1 MDRNSRRSLA
11 FAAAGVLRA
20 ADSAKATTV
29 RGKEAEA
36 YAQRKSDLETAI
48 ENLDRAIGVL
58 GKLESDNLRD
68 RASAAEETKL
78 LAVAAGVRHALGLY
92 TRLPAAKADVGDAV
106 KSFFGNPN
114 AFAAGLPP
122 AVHRCK

>member
-1 MDRNSRRSLA
+1 MNGRLGSGKVELA
-11 FAAAGVLRA
+11 RVEQAVKDGA

-78 LAVAAGVRHALGLY
+78 LQSYRYWLRGPVTTY
-92 TRLPAAKADVGDAV
+92 
-106 KSFFGNPN
+106 
-114 AFAAGLPP
+114 
-122 AVHRCK
+122 